1 VTKLN
6 IKKLSAFVRRGVL
19 FAFLGCL
26 AACSALLPH
35 GEEQTSG
42 RWTHFDEVMQ
52 SYEEVEPFVSTKDDL
67 VRLGFSPNEQPNV
80 KILNHIEVL
89 DKLMPDSIYQNTELP
104 RGVQA
109 CLSEGEQCS
118 AYEYSQQKLNIR
130 RYGSFLADF
139 FNFKRKTET
148 TGWEFTALFVL
159 TGNQVVY
166 KVWSGTPEISKH
178 KESINPL
185 GPLQGVGPAL
195 STEAVKP

>member
-6 IKKLSAFVRRGVL
+6 IKKLSAFMTRGVL
-19 FAFLGCL
+19 FAFFGSL

-35 GEEQTSG
+35 GEEETGG
-42 RWTHFDEVMQ
+42 RWTHFDDVMQ

-89 DKLMPDSIYQNTELP
+89 DRLMPDGIYQNTELP
-104 RGVQA
+104 RGVQT
-109 CLSEGEQCS
+109 CLSAGEHCS

-130 RYGSFLADF
+130 RHGSFLADF